1 MSKEIYFICRGT
13 SSNDIINSVNVINK
27 KIRYKKI
34 EPNKEP
40 NKGPTKEVS
49 FWNQLT
55 TFLSSEPKDKTNHK
69 LSEIN
74 EDTFSRL
81 TEIGMKELFISQDNN
96 NNNKL
101 FKETNIVYTSL
112 DFDAI
117 ESAIILFQKNKNLT
131 ICPLPYSTNKT
142 VVKNAKTLDIFKKK
156 FGMNTNI
163 TDLKEYWKTNN
174 INKNFISIKDDLS
187 LKIDWQYIPSNYA
200 SFGSNINYYFE
211 NFKNKL
217 NEIYSKSSN
226 NIFFICNN
234 KFIVKT
240 LSNISKYSK
249 IKYNSKR
256 DIIENSSIWEINI
269 NNNEYNKYYPTKH
282 NYGSLK
288 FNQLNNNNENYSY
301 NFINKKFILF
311 NTLKDIEFKYL
322 QNMRFDNISLNK
334 KDLITKIINKFKEN
348 SKNNNNT
355 IMKSS
360 NTALNII

>member
-13 SSNDIINSVNVINK
+13 SSNDIINSVNVIK
-27 KIRYKKI
+27 KRIRYKKI
-34 EPNKEP
+34 EPN
-40 NKGPTKEVS
+40 KEVS

-55 TFLSSEPKDKTNHK
+55 TFLSSDPKNKTNK
-69 LSEIN
+69 LSEVD

-96 NNNKL
+96 NKL

-112 DFDAI
+112 DYDAI

-142 VVKNAKTLDIFKKK
+142 IIKNAKTLDIFKKK
-156 FGMNTNI
+156 FGTETNI
-163 TDLKEYWKTNN
+163 TDLKKYWKTNN

-200 SFGSNINYYFE
+200 SSNINYYFE

-217 NEIYSKSSN
+217 IEIYSKSSN
-226 NIFFICNN
+226 DIFFICNN

-240 LSNISKYSK
+240 LSNISKYSA

-256 DIIENSSIWEINI
+256 DIIENSSIWKIDI
-269 NNNEYNKYYPTKH
+269 NNNEYNKYYPIKH

-288 FNQLNNNNENYSY
+288 YNQLNNNNEIYSY

-348 SKNNNNT
+348 SKNDNNT